1 MPVAETR
8 LASISGSRW
17 LLSTLSPA
25 EHVRFDCASTKHP
38 AWADMPMNCDVTVG
52 PNPVTIGDDVTVI
65 MPTRQPLQSLLSLGG
80 HGPVMMLT
88 APRRACNFLPVVST

>member
-52 PNPVTIGDDVTVI
+52 PKPSGWFGGGSGLSGDVMVAGSRSGSQW
-65 MPTRQPLQSLLSLGG
+65 RQLPLGG
-80 HGPVMMLT
+80 RVGLWGDRLV
-88 APRRACNFLPVVST
+88 RG